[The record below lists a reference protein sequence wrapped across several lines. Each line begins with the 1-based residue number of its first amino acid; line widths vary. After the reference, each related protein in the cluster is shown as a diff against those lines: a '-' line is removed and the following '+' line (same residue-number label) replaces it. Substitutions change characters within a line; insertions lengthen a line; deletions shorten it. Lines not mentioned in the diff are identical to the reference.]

1 MYELLVQ
8 RQLIG
13 ELELREKKKKNSH
26 VMIITQSDDKVQLL
40 GIQGHIALRKNR
52 CLQIRLLPLGILLS

>member
-13 ELELREKKKKNSH
+13 DLELRGKKKNSH

-52 CLQIRLLPLGILLS
+52 